1 MGQRT
6 ALVQLGQAENIVDQR
21 HQPVR
26 LLMDTVQEPRL
37 ILRLHQTVFQQFRAA
52 DNGLQGRFQFVR
64 HVGGELPP
72 HPLGFRLLRHIKGQQ
87 NRTQHLAVGFD
98 TAEIKLVFPA
108 SPLCPQLTVP
118 GLGGVM
124 DGGGQVRMAIHC
136 QEILSYAGTV
146 RMKQCLGRR
155 IDAEDAPAVVQQ
167 HQTFP
172 HTAGDLFKFVLP
184 LPEVSGPMAD
194 LLLLGVDPPQQRRQ
208 LLIGVVVQRVLQIQP
223 VQRLHHPSGRPAR
236 QECGKSHRQ
245 QRHHDDGV
253 EHPKNQHPYR
263 FLTAGNAEHR
273 AVRQAHRLIEHL
285 FRQRLG
291 IAGAAAAAAGERL
304 PDLLPLAMIFHG
316 LRIRSGVI
324 QHCAVRCHPGQP
336 LRRVPDAG
344 QIVRA
349 VRFHRR
355 RSQCQFCLKLLFPHR
370 AEIGVKAAGDH
381 QQRCQQHRQ

>member
-1 MGQRT
+1 M
-6 ALVQLGQAENIVDQR
+6 
-21 HQPVR
+21 
-26 LLMDTVQEPRL
+26 
-37 ILRLHQTVFQQFRAA
+37 
-52 DNGLQGRFQFVR
+52 R

-87 NRTQHLAVGFD
+87 NRTQRLTVGFD

-118 GLGGVM
+118 GLGGIM
-124 DGGGQVRMAIHC
+124 DGGGQVRMAIYR
-136 QEILSYAGTV
+136 QEILSYAGAV

-155 IDAEDAPAVVQQ
+155 IDAEDTSAVVQQ

-194 LLLLGVDPPQQRRQ
+194 LLLLGVDPAQQRRQ
-208 LLIGVVVQRVLQIQP
+208 FLVSVVVQRALQIQP
-223 VQRLHHPSGRPAR
+223 VQRLHHPSGCPAR

-245 QRHHDDGV
+245 QCHHDDSM

-355 RSQCQFCLKLLFPHR
+355 RGQCQFCLKLLFPHR